1 MMDWMLNLSELI
13 NPLTGKNIGDE
24 KRLRQVEVQDGTI
37 FVKYDR
43 QDLNLD
49 QKKQF
54 EAFLY
59 KSLSSSFEEDKIRLM
74 SFSEST
80 TKGETSSPTPSQ
92 ANLKV
97 GHGTVGQKKRVPGVK
112 KVIAISSC
120 KGGVGKSTVSVN
132 LGLSL
137 LKQGFT
143 VGILDADI
151 YGPSI
156 PMLLGKRDAQPMAN
170 ESKKIQPIEAY
181 GLKFISFG
189 LFIKESD
196 PVIWR
201 GPMLGGVLNQF
212 LFDVDWG
219 ELDVLLIDLPPGTG
233 DMQLS
238 MIQTTEV
245 DGAVIVSTP
254 QSVALLDAKKGLAM
268 FKQVSVPIIGMVEN
282 MSYFVPDDD
291 NEKKY
296 YIFGKAGVE
305 SACKDLEAQFLGEI
319 PLEIPL
325 REGSDSGVPY
335 MTVEQHEGRPVHR
348 AFLNLASMVSDGVGL
363 KIEKKGIFSRLFS

>member
-1 MMDWMLNLSELI
+1 MTNWAVHLAELN
-13 NPLTGKNIGDE
+13 NPITGKKLKDE
-24 KRLRQVEVQDGTI
+24 NRIKSVEVNDGI
-37 FVKYDR
+37 ISVKYDR
-43 QDLNLD
+43 LELSLE
-49 QKKQF
+49 QKK
-54 EAFLY
+54 
-59 KSLSSSFEEDKIRLM
+59 KFEEFIYQSLKSDFSEDNIRLM
-74 SFSEST
+74 SFS
-80 TKGETSSPTPSQ
+80 TSSVVSNEKPAPASQ

-97 GHGTVGQKKRVPGVK
+97 GHGTVGQKKRVANVK
-112 KVIAISSC
+112 KVLAVSSC

-137 LKQGFT
+137 MKQGLK

-170 ESKKIQPIEAY
+170 EAKKIKPIEAF

-219 ELDVLLIDLPPGTG
+219 DLDVLLIDLPPGTG

-238 MIQTTEV
+238 MIQATEV
-245 DGAVIVSTP
+245 DGAIIISTP

-268 FKQVSVPIIGMVEN
+268 FRQVSVPILGMLEN
-282 MSYFVPDDD
+282 MSYFTPEDDHS
-291 NEKKY
+291 KKY
-296 YIFGKAGVE
+296 YIFGKQGVE
-305 SACKDLEAQFLGEI
+305 SACKELEVPFLGEI

-335 MTVEQHEGRPVHR
+335 MTIDQYEGRPVYNS
-348 AFLNLASMVSDGVGL
+348 FIQLAVQIGQALGL
-363 KIEKKGIFSRLFS
+363 KSEKKGLFSRLFS

>member
-1 MMDWMLNLSELI
+1 MADWMANLSELI
-13 NPLTGKNIGDE
+13 NPITGKSIGDE
-24 KRLRQVEVQDGTI
+24 KRLKEIEVKDGTI
-37 FVKYDR
+37 FIKYDR
-43 QDLNLD
+43 QELNLD

-54 EAFLY
+54 ESFLY
-59 KSLSSSFEEDKIRLM
+59 QSLDSSFDEDKIRLM
-74 SFSEST
+74 SFSESV
-80 TKGETSSPTPSQ
+80 TKPQPPAQ

-97 GHGTVGQKKRVPGVK
+97 GHGTVGQKKRVTGVK
-112 KVIAISSC
+112 KVVAVSSC

-137 LKQGFT
+137 LKQGFK

-156 PMLLGKRDAQPMAN
+156 PMLLGKRDAQPIAN
-170 ESKKIQPIEAY
+170 EAKKIQPIEAH

-212 LFDVDWG
+212 LFDVNWG

-238 MIQTTEV
+238 MIQSTEV

-268 FKQVSVPIIGMVEN
+268 FKQVSVPILGMVEN
-282 MSYFVPDDD
+282 MSYFVPEDDE
-291 NEKKY
+291 EKKY
-296 YIFGKAGVE
+296 YIFCKAGVE
-305 SACKDLEAQFLGEI
+305 SACKELDARFLGQI

-325 REGSDSGVPY
+325 REGSDNGIPY
-335 MTVEQHEGRPVHR
+335 MTIDKHEGRPVHR
-348 AFLNLASMVSDGVGL
+348 AFLNLASLVSDGVGL
-363 KIEKKGIFSRLFS
+363 KVEKKGIFSRIFS